1 MKKQITFLLLF
12 CSKLLFSQ
20 EESKEEFFNQVYKDF
35 IPEDY
40 EYFYLEPP
48 YIPSAN
54 EFEYAKEKP
63 FYGRNSA
70 LSNDAEGVIK
80 AIEKRKKNPKSSYWD
95 FQAFKK
101 ARECFQDSLL
111 PSFDSQDFVFTKR
124 NIKDKERFVR
134 PHTFFVTVKWYWS
147 KKRREKEAWK
157 VYKKLKEL
165 IYRPEKLQCFTF
177 SEPIFFDG
185 GNKAYFSFRKSDKE
199 IDAVYKKENGIWKK
213 DYYSS
218 VMYICGTG
226 IRYTTYTKEKHFK
239 TKKKSLK

>member
-80 AIEKRKKNPKSSYWD
+80 AIEERKKIQNHRTGI
-95 FQAFKK
+95 FK
-101 ARECFQDSLL
+101 
-111 PSFDSQDFVFTKR
+111 
-124 NIKDKERFVR
+124 
-134 PHTFFVTVKWYWS
+134 HS
-147 KKRREKEAWK
+147 KKQENVFKIVYYHHLIVKILFLQRE
-157 VYKKLKEL
+157 
-165 IYRPEKLQCFTF
+165 T
-177 SEPIFFDG
+177 
-185 GNKAYFSFRKSDKE
+185 
-199 IDAVYKKENGIWKK
+199 
-213 DYYSS
+213 
-218 VMYICGTG
+218 
-226 IRYTTYTKEKHFK
+226 
-239 TKKKSLK
+239 

>member
-48 YIPSAN
+48 YIPSAY

-80 AIEKRKKNPKSSYWD
+80 AIEERKKNPES
-95 FQAFKK
+95 FKYSK
-101 ARECFQDSLL
+101 RQENVFKIVYCHHLILKILFLQRE
-111 PSFDSQDFVFTKR
+111 T
-124 NIKDKERFVR
+124 
-134 PHTFFVTVKWYWS
+134 
-147 KKRREKEAWK
+147 
-157 VYKKLKEL
+157 
-165 IYRPEKLQCFTF
+165 
-177 SEPIFFDG
+177 
-185 GNKAYFSFRKSDKE
+185 
-199 IDAVYKKENGIWKK
+199 
-213 DYYSS
+213 
-218 VMYICGTG
+218 
-226 IRYTTYTKEKHFK
+226 
-239 TKKKSLK
+239 

>member
-40 EYFYLEPP
+40 EYFYLKPP

-80 AIEKRKKNPKSSYWD
+80 AIEERKKNPESSYWD
-95 FQAFKK
+95 FQVFKK
-101 ARECFQDSLL
+101 QENVFKIVYYHHLIVKILFLQRE
-111 PSFDSQDFVFTKR
+111 T
-124 NIKDKERFVR
+124 
-134 PHTFFVTVKWYWS
+134 
-147 KKRREKEAWK
+147 
-157 VYKKLKEL
+157 
-165 IYRPEKLQCFTF
+165 
-177 SEPIFFDG
+177 
-185 GNKAYFSFRKSDKE
+185 
-199 IDAVYKKENGIWKK
+199 
-213 DYYSS
+213 
-218 VMYICGTG
+218 
-226 IRYTTYTKEKHFK
+226 
-239 TKKKSLK
+239 